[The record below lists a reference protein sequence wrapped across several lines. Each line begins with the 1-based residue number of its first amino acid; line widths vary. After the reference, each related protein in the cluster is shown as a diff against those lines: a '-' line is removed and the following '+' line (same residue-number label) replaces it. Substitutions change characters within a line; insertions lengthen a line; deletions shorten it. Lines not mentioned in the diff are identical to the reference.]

1 MCPREYS
8 EWRDQGAVPPH
19 TVWWAQTRR
28 GGFAMVSLEFDPKES
43 SMMNEILQ
51 SYLSDL
57 RLEIADTEKMSFRED
72 LKKKE
77 VFIKDVMQRIEKG
90 LIQ

>member
-1 MCPREYS
+1 
-8 EWRDQGAVPPH
+8 
-19 TVWWAQTRR
+19 
-28 GGFAMVSLEFDPKES
+28 MVRLEFDPHES

-57 RLEIADTEKMSFRED
+57 RMEIADTEKMAFRED

-77 VFIKDVMQRIEKG
+77 VFIKGVMERIEKG
-90 LIQ
+90 LVQ

>member
-1 MCPREYS
+1 VSDGTRMLF
-8 EWRDQGAVPPH
+8 PPH
-19 TVWWAQTRR
+19 TVWWAQTKR
-28 GGFAMVSLEFDPKES
+28 GRFTMVSLEFDPKES

-77 VFIKDVMQRIEKG
+77 VFIKDVMERIEKG

>member
-1 MCPREYS
+1 
-8 EWRDQGAVPPH
+8 
-19 TVWWAQTRR
+19 
-28 GGFAMVSLEFDPKES
+28 MVRLEFDPRES

-51 SYLSDL
+51 SYLSEL

-77 VFIKDVMQRIEKG
+77 VFIKNVMERIEKG
-90 LIQ
+90 LMQ